1 MAFFKR
7 TNFNDNPV
15 RHAVIN
21 FFKSKFGV
29 ILNETPQEMKVIDL
43 TGATETL
50 LGVEVE
56 GGGWSGD
63 FWSNNS
69 YCMIS
74 GHDFKTINIP
84 IRKSKYWMEKY
95 RRYNKDIV
103 NPSHD
108 KNLFVRSNKD
118 FTQMILIRPETI
130 KDTNKLVVSKFQPN
144 NSNEVEEWMSFRRE
158 HVETYNLIE
167 NNWIIDES
175 HGIQ

>member
-1 MAFFKR
+1 MPFLKR
-7 TNFNDNPV
+7 TNFNDGPV
-15 RHAVIN
+15 RNAVIN
-21 FFKSKFGV
+21 FFKTKFD
-29 ILNETPQEMKVIDL
+29 ISLNETPQEMKVIDL

-56 GGGWSGD
+56 GGGWGGD

-84 IRKSKYWMEKY
+84 IRKSKYWME
-95 RRYNKDIV
+95 RYKRYSKDIV
-103 NPSHD
+103 NPSYD
-108 KNLFVRSNKD
+108 KNIFVRSNKD
-118 FTQMILIRPETI
+118 FTQMIVIRPETI
-130 KDTNKLVVSKFQPN
+130 RDENKLVVSKFQPN

-167 NNWIIDES
+167 NNWTIDES
-175 HGIQ
+175 YGIQ